1 MISVSLPIKLVSE
14 ANAHEFWRVRQRRAK
29 TQRFI
34 AAAALRVQCAG
45 LLGEAGAAVVT
56 ITRIAPRSL
65 DDDNLA
71 GSAKHVRDGV
81 ADALGINDR
90 DPRVQWRV
98 AQERGLPKDYAV
110 IIRIEAT

>member
-1 MISVSLPIKLVSE
+1 MISVRLPIKLVSE
-14 ANAHEFWRVRQRRAK
+14 ANAHEFWRARQRRAK
-29 TQRFI
+29 AQRTI
-34 AAAALRVQCAG
+34 ARMALRVQCSGFLEWAG
-45 LLGEAGAAVVT
+45 NATVT

-90 DPRVQWRV
+90 DPRVAWRY
-98 AQERGLPKDYAV
+98 AQARGLPKDYAV
-110 IIRIEAT
+110 QIEVTT